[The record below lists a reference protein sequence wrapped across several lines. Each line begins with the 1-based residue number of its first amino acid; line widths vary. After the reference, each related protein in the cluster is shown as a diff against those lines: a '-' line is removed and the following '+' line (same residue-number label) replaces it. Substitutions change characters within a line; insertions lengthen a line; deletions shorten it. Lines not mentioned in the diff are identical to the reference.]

1 METHAGLVCQT
12 RRGLR
17 WRSCVR
23 SGMER
28 SRFGLAKGT
37 GKEAKVETL
46 EPGAELDLV
55 GLRREAASR
64 AGRK

>member
-1 METHAGLVCQT
+1 
-12 RRGLR
+12 
-17 WRSCVR
+17 
-23 SGMER
+23 MER

-55 GLRREAASR
+55 GLRGEAARR